1 MTLKLRRGESVWSAE
16 YLARLRGHRMRLRRR
31 LLGLSQANVTA
42 MLPDVT
48 EGNPNVIGRIESGDV
63 ACTADRMLAVAKILR
78 VPFAWFYKTDEWTDV
93 EEENDPY
100 LNKELM
106 YVQILGTQRVKR
118 LTGAIESE
126 GEDEDTVAEILD
138 VMVKKE
144 ILAKGINHE
153 GTLLIHTKTRLGQSL
168 ARQ

>member
-1 MTLKLRRGESVWSAE
+1 
-16 YLARLRGHRMRLRRR
+16 MRLRRR

-138 VMVKKE
+138 VMVKELLKE
-144 ILAKGINHE
+144 FPSE
-153 GTLLIHTKTRLGQSL
+153 
-168 ARQ
+168 